1 MRKSLPH
8 LITLT
13 VIFVVTII
21 IAYLTKAPYANAFF
35 YKTVPL
41 VISFCAFLA
50 IDVLRW
56 IFRMASEGATIQ
68 SKRQELGWTIGLVVL
83 MVYLLWRTW
92 NYYSLWQICLVAM
105 VCVVLAIG
113 LLVRLYSKRDV
124 DCVRWITWSICC
136 LVVTMCIG
144 VSVLLWKP
152 MTVTEAEELIIAST
166 GDSSF
171 AFCCIDSSKSLD
183 SPLGY
188 YICKQKEEDGS
199 WGSYGEGRA
208 VVYLGEHQ
216 ADWRY
221 PTPQ

>member
-56 IFRMASEGATIQ
+56 IIRMASEGAKTQ

-113 LLVRLYSKRDV
+113 LLVRLYSKWDV
-124 DCVRWITWSICC
+124 DCVRWNTWSICC

-152 MTVTEAEELIIAST
+152 MTVTEAEELTIAST
-166 GDSSF
+166 GDNSF
-171 AFCCIDSSKSLD
+171 DFFYIDASKSLEC
-183 SPLGY
+183 PLGY
-188 YICKQKEEDGS
+188 YMWNQKEEDGS
-199 WGSYGEGRA
+199 GGWSGEGRA
-208 VVYLGEHQ
+208 VVYLGENQ
-216 ADWRY
+216 EYWRN